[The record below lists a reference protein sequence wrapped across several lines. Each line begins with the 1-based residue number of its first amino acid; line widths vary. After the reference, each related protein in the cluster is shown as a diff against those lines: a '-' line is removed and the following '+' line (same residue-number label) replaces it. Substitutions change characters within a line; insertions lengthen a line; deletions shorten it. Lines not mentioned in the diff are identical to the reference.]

1 MGRCDGV
8 SRQGGAVGMK
18 IKRLIALLAFC
29 VAGCGQEPAADPVE
43 GRGAETASWW
53 EQLPRA
59 EWSNFERVLTDET
72 WFEVYRIFAN
82 VYAIYEPGQF
92 EEVIS
97 FLIVGEDRA
106 LLFDTGLGI
115 APIAPVISRLTDRPV
130 SVLNSHSHYDHIG
143 GNHEFDDIAG
153 IDAPYALARQAGAP
167 NDVVREFIAGD
178 WLPEPPE
185 NFDADAYSIQPYE
198 IDGFVRDSVAIDLGG
213 VRLDVLHTPGHSPDS
228 ICLLDRANRRLYTGD
243 TFYLAPLYAHLEGS
257 DFDQYAATANR
268 LTALT
273 PYVDDLITSHNV
285 PVAGVKY
292 LQAMADGFAA
302 IKDKSAAGI
311 ETDGALE
318 YSFDGFS
325 IIAPKER

>member
-1 MGRCDGV
+1 
-8 SRQGGAVGMK
+8 MK
-18 IKRLIALLAFC
+18 IKLLIAMLAFSIAAC
-29 VAGCGQEPAADPVE
+29 SQEPAPDTVE
-43 GRGAETASWW
+43 GRGAETADWW
-53 EQLPRA
+53 DNLPRE
-59 EWSNFERVLTDET
+59 EWADFERVLADEA
-72 WFEVYRIFAN
+72 WFEVYRVFPD

-97 FLIVGEDRA
+97 FLIVGAERT
-106 LLFDTGLGI
+106 LLFDTGLGL
-115 APIAPVISRLTDRPV
+115 APLAPTISKLTDKPI

-143 GNHEFDDIAG
+143 GNHEFEDIAG
-153 IDAPYALARQAGAP
+153 IDVPYALARQAGAP

-178 WLPEPPE
+178 WLPNPPP
-185 NFDADAYSIQPYE
+185 NFDADAYKISPYE
-198 IDGFVRDSVAIDLGG
+198 IDGFVRDGIAIDLGG
-213 VRLDVLHTPGHSPDS
+213 VQLEVLHTPGHSPDS

-268 LTALT
+268 LAALT
-273 PYVDDLITSHNV
+273 PDVDHLMTSHNV
-285 PVAGVKY
+285 PVADVRY

-302 IKDKSAAGI
+302 INNKSAAGV

-325 IIAPKER
+325 IIAPDDRK